1 MINLVEEIKKADDI
15 EIHSLLRAALNRYNE
30 LSEDWELSV
39 IALQKNGDPN
49 EQIDKTISLLQM
61 LKSI

>member
-1 MINLVEEIKKADDI
+1 MLNLVEEIKKADDI
-15 EIHSLLRAALNRYNE
+15 EIHSLLRAVLNRYNE

-39 IALQKNGDPN
+39 IALRKNGDPN

-61 LKSI
+61 LKSP

>member
-1 MINLVEEIKKADDI
+1 MLNLVEEIKKADDI
-15 EIHSLLRAALNRYNE
+15 EIHSLLRAVLNRYNE

-39 IALQKNGDPN
+39 IALRKNGDPN